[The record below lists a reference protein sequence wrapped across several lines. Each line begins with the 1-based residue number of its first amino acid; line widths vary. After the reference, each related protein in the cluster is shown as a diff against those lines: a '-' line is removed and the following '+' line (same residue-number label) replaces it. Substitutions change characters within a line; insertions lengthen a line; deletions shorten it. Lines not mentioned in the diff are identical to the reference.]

1 MGKLAGKT
9 ALLTKRFQL
18 MQSNR
23 RTFIKS
29 LSAASAVV
37 ATEGIARPFGAPAYI
52 PNLMKVSPND
62 KIRIATIGMGIQGN
76 FDTQAALRSPD
87 VELVAVADLYDGRL
101 EHAKTAF
108 GKDKNLFTT
117 RDHREILAR
126 PDVDAVLVVTPDHWH
141 DHITIAALK
150 AGKHVYCEKPM
161 VQHLN
166 EGKAVIDAWKKS
178 GKTMQVGSQRIS
190 SSAFQEAKRLVQA
203 GEIGTI
209 NYIESNNDR
218 FNSIGAWNYSVPPDA
233 STQTV
238 DWDRFLGDAPKH
250 PFDAKRFFRW
260 RNYKDYGT
268 GVAGDLF
275 IHLITG
281 VHFVTNTL
289 GPTRIYSSGNLA
301 YWKDGRDVPD
311 VMTSVMDYPKTDQHD
326 AFQMVLRVNF
336 ANAGKI
342 SNVTRIIGNEGQ
354 IEFSE
359 ENLIMTKKKL
369 PAAPGYGG
377 YDSFFTF
384 TEPVQ
389 QEFVKQYD
397 ALYPPEMRKAEPVKE
412 VKFESP
418 KNEDAHARHFADF
431 FDNVRKGSQ
440 GTIEDPVFGFRAA
453 APVLASNESYFE
465 QKIVHWDPITM
476 TQKDPTPASK
486 PSPKKKPLM
495 PGKSI
500 AKKA

>member
-1 MGKLAGKT
+1 MT
-9 ALLTKRFQL
+9 P
-18 MQSNR
+18 SR
-23 RTFIKS
+23 RTFIRT
-29 LSAASAVV
+29 LSAASALL
-37 ATEGIARPFGAPAYI
+37 ATESLAKPLGPVAPAYI
-52 PNLMKVSPND
+52 PNLKRVSPND

-76 FDTQAALRSPD
+76 YDTMAALRNPD

-108 GKDKNLFTT
+108 GKDKELFAT
-117 RDHREILAR
+117 RDFREVLAR

-141 DHITIAALK
+141 DHITIAALQ

-161 VQHLN
+161 VQHIN
-166 EGKAVIDAWKKS
+166 EGKPVIDAWRKS

-190 SSAFQEAKRLVQA
+190 SAAFQEAKRLVQA
-203 GEIGTI
+203 GDIGQI

-218 FNSIGAWNYSVPPDA
+218 FNSIGAWNYSIPTDA
-233 STQTV
+233 SPTTL
-238 DWDRFLGDAPKH
+238 DWDRFLGDAPKR

-281 VHFVTNTL
+281 VHFVTNSM
-289 GPTRIYSSGNLA
+289 GPTRIFSSGNLA

-311 VMTSVMDYPKTDQHD
+311 IMTSVMDYPKTTEHE

-359 ENLIMTKKKL
+359 DNLIMTKRKL
-369 PAAPGYGG
+369 PIAPGYNG
-377 YDSFFTF
+377 YDSYFTF
-384 TEPVQ
+384 TEPVKE
-389 QEFVKQYD
+389 EFKKQYD
-397 ALYPPEMRKAEPVKE
+397 AQYPPETRVAEPVKE
-412 VKFESP
+412 VRFEAP
-418 KNEDAHARHFADF
+418 KGQDPHTLHFADF
-431 FDNVRKGSQ
+431 FKNVREGSQ

-453 APVLASNESYFE
+453 APVLASNQSYFE
-465 QKIVHWDPITM
+465 QKVVYWNPETM
-476 TQKDPTPASK
+476 TMKTGETPVAAAVK
-486 PSPKKKPLM
+486 GKKK
-495 PGKSI
+495 
-500 AKKA
+500 KAQS

>member
-1 MGKLAGKT
+1 MGKLPGKT
-9 ALLTKRFQL
+9 ALLTKHSQL

-101 EHAKTAF
+101 EHAKTAY

-203 GEIGTI
+203 GEIGAI

-233 STQTV
+233 STQTL

-389 QEFVKQYD
+389 QDFVKQYD
-397 ALYPPEMRKAEPVKE
+397 AKYPPETRKAEPVKE

-476 TQKDPTPASK
+476 TQKNPTPVGN
-486 PSPKKKPLM
+486 PSPKKKPYV